1 MWIVQLGTLSSL
13 NSYLLSPRLKKLS
26 LFLVAEPITF
36 PSGGGKSFIMGSD
49 DVLLSVLG
57 LGDLADLTVANDA
70 DYSYDVST
78 HLFENSYI
86 KLSNYTYCRESE

>member
-1 MWIVQLGTLSSL
+1 M
-13 NSYLLSPRLKKLS
+13 
-26 LFLVAEPITF
+26 FLIAEPITF

-70 DYSYDVST
+70 DYSYDVSIT
-78 HLFENSYI
+78 CLTPDIF
-86 KLSNYTYCRESE
+86 